1 MSRTFCLPPRGVVST
16 LPGQGFNQP
25 PSLLEKLPV
34 QQRNILR
41 AAGVVGSA
49 TLTSRIF
56 GYVRDMVIAYF
67 FGTASAADAFFVA
80 FRIPNLFRRL
90 FAEGSLTVAFIPI
103 FFEYLVK
110 ESKKDALEFANI
122 VFTFLSIILVV
133 LCCLGVTFSPIII
146 KLMAW
151 GFADDQSKF
160 DLTVLLT
167 RIMFPYIFFISLVAL
182 CMGIL
187 NSFKHFAAPALAPV
201 LLNISM
207 ILSVVLLMP
216 YLEQPVLALSFGVI
230 AGGILQ
236 IALQLPFLRKK
247 GVSLRF
253 NFHFSHPGLKRLLK
267 LMVPA
272 VFGAAVY
279 QLNIMIIT
287 LIASFLPAGS
297 VSYLYYSDRIFQ
309 FPLALFGLA
318 LATASLPTMSDLVA
332 HNRTDELK
340 KTLSYSLRMVLF
352 ITVPSMIG
360 LILLRIPIVS
370 LLFQR
375 GVFTE
380 NSTLLTAQALLFFS
394 IGLWAVAGVRVVVNV
409 FYALQDIWTP
419 VKVATVSIAFNLALC
434 LLLMKSMNHSGLA
447 LAVSLS
453 AIVNLTLLLLI
464 LRVRLGRLGIKNILY
479 SLGKVILASI
489 VMGGVVYYSYGA
501 FSISGVLPL
510 VISIFLGIT
519 VFAVCAYLLRCE
531 ELLSFREH
539 IKFQK
544 DK

>member
-1 MSRTFCLPPRGVVST
+1 V
-16 LPGQGFNQP
+16 
-25 PSLLEKLPV
+25 
-34 QQRNILR
+34 QRNILR
-41 AAGVVGSA
+41 AAGVVGGA
-49 TLTSRIF
+49 TLVSRIL

-67 FGTASAADAFFVA
+67 FGTATSADAFFVA

-90 FAEGSLTVAFIPI
+90 FAEGSLTVAFIPV
-103 FFEYLVK
+103 FSEYLVK
-110 ESKKDALEFANI
+110 ESKKDALEFANVI
-122 VFTFLSIILVV
+122 FTFLSIILAV
-133 LCCLGVTFSPIII
+133 LCCLGITFSPIII

-187 NSFKHFAAPALAPV
+187 NSLKHFAAPALAPV

-207 ILSVVLLMP
+207 ILSVVIFMP
-216 YLEQPVLALSFGVI
+216 SLDRPVLALSFGVI

-236 IALQLPFLRKK
+236 VSLQIPFLKK
-247 GVSLRF
+247 RGVKLGLNF
-253 NFHFSHPGLKRLLK
+253 NFSHPGLKRLLK
-267 LMVPA
+267 LMIPA

-332 HNRTDELK
+332 HNRIDELK
-340 KTLSYSLRMVLF
+340 NTLSYSLQMVLF
-352 ITVPSMIG
+352 ITVPSMVG

-370 LLFQR
+370 ILFQR

-380 NSTLLTAQALLFFS
+380 SSTLLTAQALLFFS
-394 IGLWAVAGVRVVVNV
+394 VGLWAVAGVRVVVNV
-409 FYALQDIWTP
+409 FYSLQDIWTP
-419 VKVATVSIAFNLALC
+419 VKVATVSIACNLALC
-434 LLLMKSMNHSGLA
+434 LLLMNPMKHAGLA

-453 AIVNLTLLLLI
+453 SIINLILLLVI

-479 SLGKVILASI
+479 SLGKVVLASVI
-489 VMGGVVYYSYGA
+489 MGGAVFYCYGLFTLAGVV
-501 FSISGVLPL
+501 PL
-510 VISIFLGIT
+510 LISIILGIA
-519 VFAVCAYLLRCE
+519 VFIGCAYMLRCT
-531 ELLSFREH
+531 ELISLWEH
-539 IKFQK
+539 IKSGK
-544 DK
+544 NT